1 MDKEINKMFK
11 DKNKEV
17 FINSLTVGMERN
29 LESLKNTT
37 DNCVSLEIN
46 KLYLFFINYFQEIDL
61 EYSKEALLGLLFK
74 EKKKLNDLVN
84 NKIEEK
90 KQNIKT
96 NFLGNIEEV
105 DDDFVEKYYEE
116 LKKETER
123 INEDIDLLLKEE
135 IRTQF
140 SNDVTTK
147 FKLDKEEQVERIHSR
162 INVLFSDSVISK
174 IKEQTKFR
182 DDSLKNM
189 AKESYEKY
197 LDINKSTIEN

>member
-1 MDKEINKMFK
+1 MDKEISKMFK

-96 NFLGNIEEV
+96 NYLGNIEEI

>member
-1 MDKEINKMFK
+1 MDKDINNMFK
-11 DKNKEV
+11 DKNKEI

-46 KLYLFFINYFQEIDL
+46 KLYLFFVNYFQEIDL

-74 EKKKLNDLVN
+74 EKKKLNDIVN

-96 NFLGNIEEV
+96 NFLENIDEIN
-105 DDDFVEKYYEE
+105 DDFVEKYYEE

-123 INEDIDLLLKEE
+123 IGEELDLLLKEE

-140 SNDVTTK
+140 SNNVTTK

-162 INVLFSDSVISK
+162 INVLFSDSVIAK

-182 DDSLKNM
+182 DESLRNM

-197 LDINKSTIEN
+197 LDINKSTVK

>member
-1 MDKEINKMFK
+1 MDKEISKMFK

-90 KQNIKT
+90 KQNIKN
-96 NFLGNIEEV
+96 NFLSNIEEV

-162 INVLFSDSVISK
+162 INVLFSDSVISR

>member
-1 MDKEINKMFK
+1 MDKDINNMFK

-46 KLYLFFINYFQEIDL
+46 KLYLFFINFFQEIDL

-96 NFLGNIEEV
+96 NYLGNIEEV

-140 SNDVTTK
+140 SSDVTNK

-189 AKESYEKY
+189 AKESYERY